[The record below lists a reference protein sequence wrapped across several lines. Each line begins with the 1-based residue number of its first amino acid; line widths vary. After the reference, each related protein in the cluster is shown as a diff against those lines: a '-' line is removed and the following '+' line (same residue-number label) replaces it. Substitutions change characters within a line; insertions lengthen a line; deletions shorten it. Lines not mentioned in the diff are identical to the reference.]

1 VIFYAIY
8 KNQGNH
14 FTIGVTL
21 LQGSPQK
28 ESFFCNVAPGRP
40 TGAVEQNL
48 ARLAGVLAGQGWGG
62 GLGLPRA
69 GFGGS
74 DGGGAALANGHAG
87 GQGRRPPRLLFPASW
102 GSVGPV
108 DGSARYGR
116 GRGG

>member
-1 VIFYAIY
+1 MIFYAIY
-8 KNQGNH
+8 KKQGNH

-21 LQGSPQK
+21 LQGSPRK

-40 TGAVEQNL
+40 AGAVEQNP

-69 GFGGS
+69 RFGGL
-74 DGGGAALANGHAG
+74 D
-87 GQGRRPPRLLFPASW
+87 
-102 GSVGPV
+102 V
-108 DGSARYGR
+108 DGSASYGR